1 MSSPGQATRSKE
13 CAPRK
18 LKRQPLDVL
27 FEPRSVAVIGADEA
41 PGSVGRQILR
51 NLLSSPFGG
60 IFFPVNPRHSN
71 VLGIQSYATIK
82 EIPQRVELAIVAL
95 PAPLVPNAISE
106 CVSAGVQVA
115 VIISAGFRETGAQG
129 LELEMEIKERVKGSR
144 MRILGPNCMGVMNP
158 VGGLNATCA
167 ASAARSGNVALIS
180 ESGALC
186 RAILDWSLREMVGFS
201 ALVSVG
207 SMLDISWGD
216 LIDYFAD
223 QPRTQSIVCYM
234 QSIGN
239 ARAFLSA
246 AREVSLSKP
255 IIVIKAGRSG
265 SAAKAAECHTGAL
278 SGSDEAVEAAFRRCG
293 VLRVN
298 EIDDVFYMAEVLA
311 KQPRPPGNRLLIVTN
326 AGGAGVLCTDALIAA
341 GGALAELAPDTSAAL
356 DTFLPRHWSNGNPV
370 DILDDADGERTAK
383 TLQVVTKDP
392 NHDGLLMVIAP
403 QDHSSTAIARSL
415 EPYAKSTGRPVLASF
430 IGGAEVGEANEILK
444 SAGIPTFPFPG
455 AAARAFTYMWRYSYN
470 LRGLYET
477 ASIREAADPDRKA
490 AEELVRRVRAAGR
503 TLLTE
508 VESKQ
513 LLASYRIP
521 ISPTKSVVTEDE
533 AVLAAEEIGFP
544 VVVKL
549 LSEAISHKTEVGGVQ
564 LWLRDAQSVRQA
576 FRGIRDNLAKKAEV
590 GKFEG
595 VTVQPMITNAGGY
608 ELIVGCSLDPQFGP
622 ILLFGSGGRL
632 VEIYRD
638 RALALPPLNTTLAR
652 RMMEQTKIYSV
663 LKGFRGSPAVDL
675 QALEQLLVRFSQL
688 VVEQPWIKEIEINP
702 LLVSPD
708 QLMAVDARV
717 VVHGPG
723 VEEEKLPRSA
733 IRPYPIQY
741 VSPWELKNGTPV
753 IIRPIRPEDEQMLI
767 CFHKNL
773 SDRSVYLRYFQFLKL
788 SQRVTHERLMRMC
801 FVDYD
806 REMALVA
813 VRKEA
818 GGAEEIIALGQLTKL
833 HGVSEAECAFLVCDR
848 FQHNGLGSELCRRL
862 LAIARAEGVQRV
874 VSTILAENT
883 IMREICKRV
892 GFSLELDSDGET
904 VSATATP

>member
-1 MSSPGQATRSKE
+1 MSSPGEATRSNE
-13 CAPRK
+13 CAPGK

-41 PGSVGRQILR
+41 PGSVGRQVLR

-60 IFFPVNPRHSN
+60 VFFPVNPQHSN
-71 VLGIQSYATIK
+71 VLGIKSYATINA
-82 EIPQRVELAIVAL
+82 IPQRVELAIVAL
-95 PAPLVPNAISE
+95 PAPLVPNAVSE

-115 VIISAGFRETGAQG
+115 VIISAGFRETGEQG
-129 LELEMEIKERVKGSR
+129 LKLEMEIKDRVKGSR
-144 MRILGPNCMGVMNP
+144 MRILGPNCLGVMNP
-158 VGGLNATCA
+158 LGGLNATCA
-167 ASAARSGNVALIS
+167 ASVARPGNVALIS

-223 QPRTQSIVCYM
+223 QPRTHSIVCYM

-239 ARAFLSA
+239 ARALLSA

-255 IIVIKAGRSG
+255 VIVIKAGRSE

-278 SGSDEAVEAAFRRCG
+278 SSSDEVVEAAFRRCG

-311 KQPRPPGNRLLIVTN
+311 KQPRPSGNRLLIVTN

-341 GGALAELAPDTSAAL
+341 GGALAELAPESKAAL
-356 DTFLPRHWSNGNPV
+356 DTFLPPHWSSGNPV
-370 DILDDADGERTAK
+370 DILDDADGERAAK
-383 TLQVVTKDP
+383 TLQVVANDP

-430 IGGAEVGEANEILK
+430 IGGAEVEEANEILK
-444 SAGIPTFPFPG
+444 SAGIPSFPFPG
-455 AAARAFTYMWRYSYN
+455 PAARAFTYMWRYSYS

-477 ASIREAADPDRKA
+477 PSIREAADPDRKA
-490 AEELVRRVRAAGR
+490 AEELVRQVRAAGR

-521 ISPTKSVVTEDE
+521 IIPTKKVVTEDE
-533 AVLAAEEIGFP
+533 AVLAAEEIGSP
-544 VVVKL
+544 VVMKV
-549 LSEAISHKTEVGGVQ
+549 LSEAITHKTEVGGVQ

-576 FRGIRDNLAKKAEV
+576 FRAIRDNLAKRV
-590 GKFEG
+590 GVGNFEG

-608 ELIVGCSLDPQFGP
+608 ELIVGCSLDPRFGP
-622 ILLFGSGGRL
+622 MLLFGSGGRL

-652 RMMEQTKIYSV
+652 RMMEQTKIYSA
-663 LKGFRGSPAVDL
+663 LKGYRGNPAVDL

-708 QLMAVDARV
+708 QLVAVDARV
-717 VVHGPG
+717 VVHGLAV
-723 VEEEKLPRSA
+723 VEEELPCSA
-733 IRPYPIQY
+733 IRPYPTQY

-753 IIRPIRPEDEQMLI
+753 VIRPIRPEDEQMMI

-773 SDRSVYLRYFQFLKL
+773 SDRSVYLRYFQWLKL
-788 SQRVTHERLMRMC
+788 SQRVAHEHLTRMC

-813 VRKEA
+813 VRKEG
-818 GGAEEIIALGQLTKL
+818 GGAEEIIGLGQLTKV
-833 HGVSEAECAFLVCDR
+833 HGVSEAECAVLVCDR
-848 FQHNGLGSELCRRL
+848 FQHNGLGTELCRRL

-892 GFSLELDSDGET
+892 GFSLEVDSDDET
-904 VSATATP
+904 VSATARP